1 MWGEEG
7 GGYGNVGTAVE
18 RAVGKVSQ
26 LVQLK
31 RRKTEPIYMYTH
43 NYSSWSTVWALQLL
57 CWKYSDLCI
66 LGMYVT

>member
-18 RAVGKVSQ
+18 RAVGKVSG

-31 RRKTEPIYMYTH
+31 RRKTETKLYTCTVIIIVVAALYGRC
-43 NYSSWSTVWALQLL
+43 NYCVGSIVISVF
-57 CWKYSDLCI
+57 
-66 LGMYVT
+66 